1 MPSQN
6 TAQTETNMTT
16 IIRLNSN
23 DDDESDDAF
32 ASAGDDAF
40 ANNDDGDE

>member
-6 TAQTETNMTT
+6 TAQTELNKTT
-16 IIRLNSN
+16 IIPLIS

>member
-1 MPSQN
+1 
-6 TAQTETNMTT
+6 MTT
-16 IIRLNSN
+16 ITLLNS
-23 DDDESDDAF
+23 DDDEPDDAF

>member
-1 MPSQN
+1 MPGQN
-6 TAQTETNMTT
+6 TAQTESNKAT
-16 IIRLNSN
+16 IIPLIK
-23 DDDESDDAF
+23 DDEKSDDAF